1 MHMCLQQIDLII
13 LSNTDMKMRIC
24 MKAKIVVADSFP
36 SRFNIIYFT
45 LVALNNCK
53 SATNSRQQL
62 LKRNQWPKGINDV
75 NFNENLVP
83 HRV

>member
-1 MHMCLQQIDLII
+1 MHMGLQQIDLMIYWV
-13 LSNTDMKMRIC
+13 NADMKMRIC
-24 MKAKIVVADSFP
+24 MKAEIVVADNFP

-62 LKRNQWPKGINDV
+62 LKRNQWSKGINDV
-75 NFNENLVP
+75 NFN
-83 HRV
+83 